1 MQRAG
6 MGAASPPSRFQSA
19 LNQACRGKGE
29 PRASGFLACPV
40 CQDHGDPAHVGRSCL
55 PPVRRPARSGRPR
68 VPSRGARWESPRGRA
83 CQRAMRTPEATS
95 ARSGLPSPW
104 PAPLRLGAG
113 HRWARGE
120 KHVGAAVSVSGRSFG
135 ITGAWRSVARA
146 AEAVLPIRIGAWG
159 ARGGRQ
165 PRPRSS
171 RTSNKQSVWRGRG
184 GGEPCSNG
192 RSVRHAPRYLE
203 CPGQHP
209 HRDSLHGLPLLEM
222 RRAQLVLAHW
232 RTGRRQRGR
241 KHGPTLRR
249 RLWAQGPPAAPA
261 SEHQ

>member
-1 MQRAG
+1 MGSGRKARWCCRLRQREVVWNHG
-6 MGAASPPSRFQSA
+6 GLA
-19 LNQACRGKGE
+19 LRGKG
-29 PRASGFLACPV
+29 
-40 CQDHGDPAHVGRSCL
+40 
-55 PPVRRPARSGRPR
+55 
-68 VPSRGARWESPRGRA
+68 RGGRA
-83 CQRAMRTPEATS
+83 ANQNW
-95 ARSGLPSPW
+95 GL
-104 PAPLRLGAG
+104 GG
-113 HRWARGE
+113 
-120 KHVGAAVSVSGRSFG
+120 
-135 ITGAWRSVARA
+135 
-146 AEAVLPIRIGAWG
+146 
-159 ARGGRQ
+159 RGGRQ

-261 SEHQ
+261 SEHRQRGAAQKVSRRPGKENSALFLEKKKNPVFSSKNTFSFQSQSFGPCLFKDVLFFTIFMPRKK